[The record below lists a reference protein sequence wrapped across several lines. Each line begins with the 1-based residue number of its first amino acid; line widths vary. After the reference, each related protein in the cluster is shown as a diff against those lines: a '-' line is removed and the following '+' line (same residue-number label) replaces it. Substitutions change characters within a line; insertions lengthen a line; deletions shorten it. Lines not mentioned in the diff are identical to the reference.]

1 MPRGKAI
8 TPQQEEEM
16 RLKYEGEGLALT
28 DIAKEFGI
36 SKFYLS
42 KMKVLRGWKKGK
54 LVSGVQ
60 KSQADE
66 NMMKF
71 IEKELLPDEVF
82 GYIKDGMQNATEVVF
97 EGKGENMLATPV
109 PDYKTRLKYIQ
120 EYMKL
125 TGHYPDPEEVKN
137 ILIQNNNNFS
147 ISSRD
152 MDEVDPKKVTADY
165 MELLG

>member
-1 MPRGKAI
+1 
-8 TPQQEEEM
+8 M
-16 RLKYEGEGLALT
+16 RQSHNDMVKRNTLSLHLHQGELFEFLWTTGGQDNLNLT
-28 DIAKEFGI
+28 T
-36 SKFYLS
+36 L
-42 KMKVLRGWKKGK
+42 
-54 LVSGVQ
+54 
-60 KSQADE
+60 
-66 NMMKF
+66 MKF

-82 GYIKDGMQNATEVVF
+82 GYIKDGMENATEVVF